1 MPLKPWKTLSRTV
14 RFKNP
19 WWSYGYDEVE
29 VPSGRKG
36 EYHYVHSF
44 GSACVVPLMEN
55 GSVLLVKQFRYLGMR
70 ESLEFPCGAVKE
82 GATHD
87 STAWHELAE
96 ETGYSAITLLEAGS
110 FNPYNGVTDEICKV
124 YLARDLRHVGA
135 TPDDTEEF
143 ELQHLTVA
151 EVDRQIRDGE
161 IWDGMSI
168 AAWHLIRAKGL
179 VTP

>member
-1 MPLKPWKTLSRTV
+1 MPLTPWKTLSRTV
-14 RFKNP
+14 RFRNP
-19 WWSYGYDEVE
+19 WWSYGHDTVE
-29 VPSGRKG
+29 LPNGREG

-44 GSACVVPLMEN
+44 GSACVIPVLPD
-55 GSVLLVKQFRYLGMR
+55 GSVLLVRQYRYLGGR

-96 ETGYSAITLLEAGS
+96 ETGYSAKILLEVGN

-124 YLARDLRHVGA
+124 YIARDLQHVGA
-135 TPDDTEEF
+135 APDDTEEF
-143 ELQHLTVA
+143 ELVHLPVH
-151 EVDRQIRDGE
+151 EIDRQIRDGE

-168 AAWHLIRAKGL
+168 AAWHLARAKEL
-179 VTP
+179 VRP